1 MKLPDYKDA
10 VHLLHMFLGNT
21 LDVPDSVF
29 TSVVSIENMTFLISK
44 VVICSLRTYRFLHC
58 IVKIYFT
65 TVLYSNMA
73 RTYEYNYSNIT

>member
-10 VHLLHMFLGNT
+10 VHLLHMFLGT
-21 LDVPDSVF
+21 FDVLDSVF

-44 VVICSLRTYRFLHC
+44 VVICSLRTYRFLY
-58 IVKIYFT
+58 IFKIYFI

-73 RTYEYNYSNIT
+73 RTYNYSNIT

>member
-1 MKLPDYKDA
+1 MKLPDYKNA
-10 VHLLHMFLGNT
+10 MHLLHMFLGNT

-44 VVICSLRTYRFLHC
+44 VVICSLRTYRFLH

-65 TVLYSNMA
+65 TVLYSNIS
-73 RTYEYNYSNIT
+73 RTGTYNYSNIT